1 MLDIRS
7 IYIANGVGI
16 GILLMLYYTSRTQ
29 ILRRRIED
37 KVYSWLMLGVMLGCF
52 MEAFSYT
59 IDGKVF
65 AGSRIL
71 NYIANTYLFSV
82 NLLLPFFILVFIDLR
97 LYGDPSRI
105 WEKYRPQ
112 IFIGVF
118 MFIMNIANF
127 FVPISYVITEQN
139 VYERR
144 PFSYIYYFV
153 ILYYCLSAV
162 KTSRQYEKEN
172 GAKAFFSVKMFLIPI
187 IVGAGLQVMF
197 YGLSVA
203 WLAAAIGRGG
213 LYMMQQNEIAYIDP
227 LTDTYNRQYMNNL
240 LSSWI
245 RRGMSFCGAMID
257 VDRFKHINDTYG
269 HSEGDRALQTVA
281 DLLKVSRMDGEIVIR
296 FAGDEF
302 IVLKRSDEA
311 NGLAAYMRNVEGKLK
326 RYNRDDPRYP
336 LSLSYGVSFFE
347 TGDVDKFL
355 KEIDER
361 MYLMKEEHH
370 KAEKK

>member
-112 IFIGVF
+112 IFIGAL

-127 FVPISYVITEQN
+127 FVPICYVITEQN

-144 PFSYIYYFV
+144 PFSYVYYFV

-187 IVGAGLQVMF
+187 IVGAGLQFMF

-203 WLAAAIGRGG
+203 WLAAAIGLCG

-326 RYNRDDPRYP
+326 RYNRDDPLYP
-336 LSLSYGVSFFE
+336 LSLSYGVSYFE